1 MDLLNSL
8 LIGFYTLLSYSYSQR
23 HTHKWRWVVGSVT
36 LVVRKNRIERTWI
49 VCHTTH
55 RKLEIDEKKFSRW
68 MTQHRNSAYPRYE
81 PQVSSW
87 KCTTHNSMTQRVPQC
102 RSSNRNSVG
111 YVSSKETKFSRG
123 NNLLLRKTVLASRNR
138 NKNEIVLVPIDIIE
152 NEFVCKEIPF
162 DERSLFSR
170 ETYSWQCRYV
180 PSLSVVDNTNT
191 KYVCVRVYLRNK
203 PSDKKRFGSGKR
215 KRKYFFFSVFPCDQR
230 HAPNYPSLSMCMSCH
245 MSLTIRV
252 W

>member
-23 HTHKWRWVVGSVT
+23 YTHKWRWVVGSVK
-36 LVVRKNRIERTWI
+36 LVVWKNRKERTWI

-55 RKLEIDEKKFSRW
+55 RKLEIDKKKFSRW
-68 MTQHRNSAYPRYE
+68 MTQHRHSVYPRYE

-87 KCTTHNSMTQRVPQC
+87 KSTTRNSMTQRVPQC
-102 RSSNRNSVG
+102 RNSNRNSVG
-111 YVSSKETKFSRG
+111 YVSSKETNCSRG
-123 NNLLLRKTVLASRNR
+123 NDLLLRKTVLASRNR
-138 NKNEIVLVPIDIIE
+138 NKNEIVLVPIVIIE
-152 NEFVCKEIPF
+152 NEFLFAKKYLSMKGVCSVEKRIL
-162 DERSLFSR
+162 DYVGMSL
-170 ETYSWQCRYV
+170 
-180 PSLSVVDNTNT
+180 
-191 KYVCVRVYLRNK
+191 K

-215 KRKYFFFSVFPCDQR
+215 KRKYFFFSVFPSDQR
-230 HAPNYPSLSMCMSCH
+230 HAPKYPSLSMCMSCH